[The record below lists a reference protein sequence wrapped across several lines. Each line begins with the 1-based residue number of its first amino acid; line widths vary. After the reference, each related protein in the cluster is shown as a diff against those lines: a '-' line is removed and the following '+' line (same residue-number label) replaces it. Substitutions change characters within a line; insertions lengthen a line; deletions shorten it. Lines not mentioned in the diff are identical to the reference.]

1 MRQFQVPQFI
11 EVEDKIFGP
20 LTLKQ
25 FLYIVGGG
33 GITFLLYAFLR
44 SFLPLFIIFTL
55 AAPIITFFFA
65 LAFYKI
71 NGQPFMKILENALSH
86 YTNSRLYIWKKVPRP
101 VAITEEKSE
110 FLHRNNFSLLKKR
123 IPSANEGAKLQD
135 LAWSVE
141 VRGGKNINPQA

>member
-25 FLYIVGGG
+25 FLYIVGGAG
-33 GITFLLYAFLR
+33 MTFLLYALLR
-44 SFLPLFIIFTL
+44 SFLPLFIILTL
-55 AAPIITFFFA
+55 AAPLITFFFA

-71 NGQPFMKILENALSH
+71 NGQPFMKILENALTH
-86 YTNSRLYIWKKVPRP
+86 YTNSRLYIWKKINRP
-101 VAITEEKSE
+101 ITITEEKSE

-123 IPSANEGAKLQD
+123 APSPNQGAKLQD
-135 LAWSVE
+135 LAWSIE
-141 VRGGKNINPQA
+141 VRGGKNINPQT

>member
-33 GITFLLYAFLR
+33 GITFLL
-44 SFLPLFIIFTL
+44 LFIIFTL

-86 YTNSRLYIWKKVPRP
+86 YTNSRLYIWKKVPIP
-101 VAITEEKSE
+101 IAITEEKSE

-123 IPSANEGAKLQD
+123 IPSANEGAKL
-135 LAWSVE
+135 
-141 VRGGKNINPQA
+141 

>member
-11 EVEDKIFGP
+11 EVEDKIFWS

-25 FLYIVGGG
+25 FLYIVGGA
-33 GITFLLYAFLR
+33 GIGFLLYAFLR
-44 SFLPLFIIFTL
+44 PFLPLFIILTL
-55 AAPIITFFFA
+55 AAPFIAFFFA

-86 YTNSRLYIWKKVPRP
+86 YTKSRLYIWKKVARP
-101 VAITEEKSE
+101 ITLTEEKSE

-123 IPSANEGAKLQD
+123 PVTPNQGTKLQD

-141 VRGGKNINPQA
+141 VHGGKSINPQT